1 VAKLAG
7 IVEVPIDNPPKP
19 IRWLGDS
26 LHRLRGFAEDVK
38 DDVGAALMWAQMG
51 DKHADAKPMR
61 GFGGASVLEILE
73 NYDGDTYRAVY
84 TVRFK
89 ERIYVLHCFQKKS
102 RKRSETPK
110 HDITLIKERLEQAR
124 NLEERV
130 KS

>member
-1 VAKLAG
+1 
-7 IVEVPIDNPPKP
+7 
-19 IRWLGDS
+19 
-26 LHRLRGFAEDVK
+26 
-38 DDVGAALMWAQMG
+38 MWAQMG

-102 RKRSETPK
+102 RKGSETPK